1 MIARLRTER
10 GRTLVMFAGFTVAAL
25 ILTLWQGAARR
36 GGGASWLDSVVCA
49 ASRPLQQVLVTCA
62 DFLEKEWMATVH
74 ARDLIEEN
82 AALSARVATL
92 EGILSR
98 IDEQRAAGSRQD
110 ALRSAYPDI
119 DRDHLA
125 RIIAVGEGGWHHFF
139 TLDRGSADGV
149 HVRDVAVTPEGVIG
163 QVFAV
168 TAHTARLIP
177 LTEPASTIGVR
188 VQRSRDTGLL
198 KGLGNW
204 RCEIRYLA
212 PDADVEVGDA
222 VLTSG
227 LGGVFPAGLRVGT
240 VTSVRAERTTLGKA
254 AEVEPA
260 ADLRTLEDVLLL
272 AAREHVLA
280 GADPTGR

>member
-10 GRTLVMFAGFTVAAL
+10 GRTLAMFAGLTAAAL
-25 ILTLWQGAARR
+25 ILNLWQAAARR
-36 GGGASWLDSVVCA
+36 GGGASWLDSAVCA

-98 IDEQRAAGSRQD
+98 MDEQRTANSRQA
-110 ALRSAYPDI
+110 ALRSAYPGI
-119 DRDHLA
+119 DRDRLA
-125 RIIAVGEGGWHHFF
+125 HIIGAGEGGWHYFF
-139 TLDRGSADGV
+139 TLDQGKADGV

-177 LTEPASTIGVR
+177 LTEPASAIGIR
-188 VQRSRDTGLL
+188 LQRSRATGLL

-204 RCEIRYLA
+204 RCEVRYLT

-240 VTSVRAERTTLGKA
+240 VTSVSAEKTTLGKA

-260 ADLRTLEDVLLL
+260 ADLRKLEDVLLL
-272 AAREHVLA
+272 PAREHLLA
-280 GADPTGR
+280 GPDPTGP

>member
-10 GRTLVMFAGFTVAAL
+10 GRLASLFAGLAVAAL
-25 ILTLWQGAARR
+25 ILALWQAAARR
-36 GGGASWLDSVVCA
+36 GGGATWLDSAVCA
-49 ASRPLQQVLVTCA
+49 ASRPLQQVLVTSA

-98 IDEQRAAGSRQD
+98 IDEQRATDGHQD
-110 ALRSAYPDI
+110 ALRSAYPGI
-119 DRDHLA
+119 DRDRLA
-125 RIIAVGEGGWHHFF
+125 RIIGVGEGGWHHFF

-149 HVRDVAVTPEGVIG
+149 HVRDVAVTPDGVIG

-168 TAHTARLIP
+168 TTRTARLIP
-177 LTEPASTIGVR
+177 LTEPASAIGVR
-188 VQRSRDTGLL
+188 LQRSRDTGLL
-198 KGLGNW
+198 KGLGSW

-240 VTSVRAERTTLGKA
+240 VTSVRAEKTTLGKA
-254 AEVEPA
+254 AELEPA
-260 ADLRTLEDVLLL
+260 ADLRRLEDVLLL
-272 AAREHVLA
+272 PARERVLA
-280 GADPTGR
+280 GPEATGR